1 MTNVVYNTY
10 NKLPNDKNEYM
21 YMYMYIYNKTCMLKL
36 PIRNDNGIKLN
47 WTVWRKEEGSNWI
60 DSIRVKC
67 LEHPD

>member
-47 WTVWRKEEGSNWI
+47 
-60 DSIRVKC
+60 
-67 LEHPD
+67 